1 MQLTKQ
7 LDRHMT
13 SAHVRRLLHRAG
25 SFEIFP
31 WIELLLGWWELA
43 RQRRDLAA
51 LDERALHDV
60 GLSRSDIAGEISKP
74 FWRR

>member
-1 MQLTKQ
+1 M
-7 LDRHMT
+7 
-13 SAHVRRLLHRAG
+13 SASYVRRLLNRAG
-25 SFEIFP
+25 SLEIFP

-51 LDERALHDV
+51 LDDRALQDV
-60 GLSRSDIAGEISKP
+60 GLSRSDIEGELSKP